1 MSKNPAQFADIN
13 LLPEDPFFST
23 IVGRTIR
30 WALTAGRFM
39 IIFTE
44 LIGIVSFASRFKL
57 DRERTDLNNSIQ
69 HKTAIIESY
78 GDLETKFKAVQAR
91 LAYFNEVNNNKIDTD
106 LFLYLNQIIP
116 TGVTIDNLTI
126 SSDQVSV
133 SGTVPSQDV
142 FNTLIANL
150 KQSNKLTEISIGKI
164 EKNSEKNQFD
174 FKFNAKIKTSKNT
187 TKNKK

>member
-1 MSKNPAQFADIN
+1 MSKNPAQFTEIN

-23 IVGRTIR
+23 IMGRTIR
-30 WALTAGRFM
+30 WALTAGRYM

-44 LIGIVSFASRFKL
+44 LVVIVSFATRFKL

-69 HKTAIIESY
+69 HKTAMIESY
-78 GDLETKFKAVQAR
+78 GDLEEKFKAIQTR
-91 LAYFNEVNNNKIDTD
+91 LAYFKEVNNNKIDTD

-126 SSDQVSV
+126 SSNHVSV
-133 SGTVPSQDV
+133 SGTVPSQAV

-150 KQSNKLTEISIGKI
+150 KQSAKFSQVSIGKI
-164 EKNSEKNQFD
+164 EKNSEEDQFD
-174 FKFNAKIKTSKNT
+174 FKFSAKIKSTDNNT
-187 TKNKK
+187 GAKK